1 MGNGSQWTGLPACR
15 GAMWLL
21 CALAAIVLTP
31 AVRGV
36 DPPADTGQPVLVANA
51 SAGAVSRPRLVTNI
65 WIDTDIR
72 QVLLD
77 ISSQTDTMI
86 LCDASVQA
94 LVSMSVKD
102 MPLEECLERVCA
114 VGGFNF
120 VKIKDYYVVAKADPS
135 APLFQQMAEPYR
147 VTTSYATV
155 DQVRSLLHS
164 SLQGYVT
171 CDKSSGALVITAP
184 ESIRNRILDTI
195 KIVDQPSPQ
204 VAIEAIVFELTEA
217 GSKQLGLDWQFE
229 KNHVA
234 LGGNNLIGTFTYD
247 AASDVGTFVDVTLR
261 AIVETGKGQVL
272 ANPRV
277 FVMNNTQAEIFV
289 GQEKYYSLL
298 NGQASNPYYTL
309 QPIKAGV
316 TLKVLPN
323 VGKDG
328 RIMLDLEPEV
338 SDVKTDTSAASSTD
352 NKGVYTAP
360 MPVVT
365 RRHARTVVHVEDG
378 QTVVIGG
385 LLMEQSRSLIDK
397 VPAAG
402 DIPVLGAPFR
412 NVHTERLQTEVVIL
426 ITAHTVDVSQAD
438 HETLAARLEHQ
449 YVTPL
454 DALAAPAGG
463 LLDSPCCG
471 RKAGSTLFTDK
482 HLAGLKRLCQWVTG
496 EVPK

>member
-1 MGNGSQWTGLPACR
+1 
-15 GAMWLL
+15 
-21 CALAAIVLTP
+21 
-31 AVRGV
+31 
-36 DPPADTGQPVLVANA
+36 
-51 SAGAVSRPRLVTNI
+51 
-65 WIDTDIR
+65 
-72 QVLLD
+72 
-77 ISSQTDTMI
+77 
-86 LCDASVQA
+86 
-94 LVSMSVKD
+94 
-102 MPLEECLERVCA
+102 
-114 VGGFNF
+114 
-120 VKIKDYYVVAKADPS
+120 
-135 APLFQQMAEPYR
+135 
-147 VTTSYATV
+147 
-155 DQVRSLLHS
+155 
-164 SLQGYVT
+164 
-171 CDKSSGALVITAP
+171 
-184 ESIRNRILDTI
+184 
-195 KIVDQPSPQ
+195 
-204 VAIEAIVFELTEA
+204 VFELTES

-229 KNHVA
+229 KKHVA
-234 LGGNNLIGTFTYD
+234 LGGSSLIGTFTYD
-247 AASDVGTFVDVTLR
+247 AASDVGTLVDVTLR

-338 SDVKTDTSAASSTD
+338 SDVRTDTSASSSVD
-352 NKGVYTAP
+352 SKGVYTAP

-385 LLMEQSRSLIDK
+385 LLMEQNRSTIDK
-397 VPAAG
+397 VPGAG
-402 DIPVLGAPFR
+402 DIPALGAPFR
-412 NVHTERLQTEVVIL
+412 NVHTQRLQTEVVIL
-426 ITAHTVDVSQAD
+426 ITARTVDSDQAE
-438 HETLAARLEHQ
+438 HESLAARLEHQ

-454 DALAAPAGG
+454 DALAAPAVCFFDTSGG
-463 LLDSPCCG
+463 G
-471 RKAGSTLFTDK
+471 RKAGTTLFTDK